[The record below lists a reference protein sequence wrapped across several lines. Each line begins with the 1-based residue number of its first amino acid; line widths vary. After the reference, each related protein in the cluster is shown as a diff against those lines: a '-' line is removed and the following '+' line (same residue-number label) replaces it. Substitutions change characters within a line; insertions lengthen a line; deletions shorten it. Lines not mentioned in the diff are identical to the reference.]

1 MRAGPSKPGASLP
14 SEGAAAPSPIVAS
27 AAGTGAAI
35 LAITVLSAT
44 PPLTKHIPIE
54 GLALA
59 AHRFI
64 WLAIGLS
71 IIYHVRGGRISR
83 RAIRLAWP
91 AGLLFAANIALFYT
105 AVKLTTV
112 ANATVI
118 GAIQPVLSLFVVGPI
133 FGEKVYKS
141 DAAITTVAIAGV
153 VTVVYGSS
161 ITPVWSP
168 RGDLLAFLAILFWT
182 GYLVVTKRA
191 RTELS
196 AVELQTVL
204 TIVATLFVIPIAL
217 YSGQSFAVPRG
228 GLGWLIVLVV
238 IPGAGHTLI
247 NWAHGHTP
255 LILVSLLFLLNPVVA
270 TTLAAL
276 FLDEP
281 VNGYQIAG
289 MAAVLA
295 SLAVLVVRIQRR

>member
-1 MRAGPSKPGASLP
+1 MPSGPGQAPGGAIPTGNAAGPA
-14 SEGAAAPSPIVAS
+14 VAV
-27 AAGTGAAI
+27 

-44 PPLTKHIPIE
+44 PPLSKYIHVE

-59 AHRFI
+59 AHRFV
-64 WLAIGLS
+64 WLAIGLT
-71 IIYHVRGGRISR
+71 IILYLRGGRLTR
-83 RAIRLAWP
+83 RALRLSWP

-118 GAIQPVLSLFVVGPI
+118 GAIQPVMSLFVVGPL
-133 FGEKVYKS
+133 FGERVYRS
-141 DAAITTVAIAGV
+141 DAAITGVAIAGV

-168 RGDLLAFLAILFWT
+168 LGDVLALLAILFWT
-182 GYLVVTKRA
+182 AYLVVTKRA

-196 AVELQTVL
+196 ALELQTVL
-204 TIVATLFVIPIAL
+204 TIVAGVAVLPLAL
-217 YSGQSFAVPRG
+217 ASGQSFAAPRADWV
-228 GLGWLIVLVV
+228 WLVALVV
-238 IPGAGHTLI
+238 IPGAGHTLV
-247 NWAHGHTP
+247 NWAHAHTP
-255 LILVSLLFLLNPVVA
+255 LLLVSLLFLLNPVVA

-281 VNGYQIAG
+281 VNGYQMAG

-295 SLAVLVVRIQRR
+295 SLSVLVVRIQRR

>member
-1 MRAGPSKPGASLP
+1 M
-14 SEGAAAPSPIVAS
+14 
-27 AAGTGAAI
+27 AI

-44 PPLTKHIPIE
+44 PPLTKYIHVE

-59 AHRFI
+59 AHRFV
-64 WLAIGLS
+64 WLAIGLTL
-71 IIYHVRGGRISR
+71 ILYLRGGRLSR
-83 RAIRLAWP
+83 RALQLSWP

-118 GAIQPVLSLFVVGPI
+118 GAIQPVMSLFVVGPM
-133 FGEKVYKS
+133 FGERVYRS

-161 ITPVWSP
+161 ITPVWSLK
-168 RGDLLAFLAILFWT
+168 GDLLAFLAILFWT
-182 GYLVVTKRA
+182 AYLVVTKRA

-196 AVELQTVL
+196 ALELQTVL
-204 TIVATLFVIPIAL
+204 TIVASVVVLPLAL
-217 YSGQSFAVPRG
+217 ASGQSFAAPRADWVW
-228 GLGWLIVLVV
+228 LGVLVI
-238 IPGAGHTLI
+238 IPGAGHTLV
-247 NWAHGHTP
+247 NWAHAHTP
-255 LILVSLLFLLNPVVA
+255 LLLVSLLFLLNPVVA
-270 TTLAAL
+270 TTLAAA

-281 VNGYQIAG
+281 VNGYQMAG

-295 SLAVLVVRIQRR
+295 SLSVLVVRIQRR